1 MTDAVKLPPISQIAD
16 EIERL
21 AFSMAPP
28 NEYTPQ
34 FVQLAIL
41 LRAAI
46 RAQPE
51 IPDIYRRGVNDLFRL
66 RP

>member
-51 IPDIYRRGVNDLFRL
+51 IS
-66 RP
+66 